1 MALTEQN
8 IEDKIE
14 IQGYEGL
21 YSVTPDGR
29 VWSHPKCSNN
39 NRHGKWMSIDR
50 AGRYPMIS
58 LSKDGHKKRYLVHRL
73 VAEAYLANPDDLPQV
88 NHINGNR
95 EDNRAE
101 NLEWVTSSENRIHA
115 WDTGLQVATEDHKAS
130 ARKAGY
136 GRRLFSMEQAEYIR
150 AAYASGDI
158 NQYELAAQYNTSQA
172 VINGI
177 VTNKTYQ
184 KEAA

>member
-1 MALTEQN
+1 MALEKQ
-8 IEDKIE
+8 IKVDKIE

-29 VWSHPKCSNN
+29 VWSHPKGTNTKNGRWLSLDN
-39 NRHGKWMSIDR
+39 S
-50 AGRYPMIS
+50 GRYPVVG
-58 LSKDGHKKRYLVHRL
+58 LTKDGSTKRHSVHRL
-73 VAEAYLANPDDLPQV
+73 VAKAYVPNPDSLPQV

-95 EDNRAE
+95 TDNRAE
-101 NLEWVTSSENRIHA
+101 NLEWATASDNCIHA
-115 WDTGLQVATEDHKAS
+115 WNTGLQVATEDHKAS

-136 GRRLFSMEQAEYIR
+136 GRRLFSMEQAEDIR
-150 AAYASGDI
+150 AAYASGDM

-177 VTNKTYQ
+177 VLNKTYIE
-184 KEAA
+184 EAA

>member
-1 MALTEQN
+1 MALEKQ
-8 IEDKIE
+8 IKVDKIE

-29 VWSHPKCSNN
+29 VWSHPKGTNTKNGRWLSLDN
-39 NRHGKWMSIDR
+39 S
-50 AGRYPMIS
+50 GRYPVVG
-58 LSKDGHKKRYLVHRL
+58 LTKDGSTKRHSVHRL
-73 VAEAYLANPDDLPQV
+73 VAKAYVPNPDSLPQV

-95 EDNRAE
+95 TDNRAE
-101 NLEWVTSSENRIHA
+101 NLEWATASDNLIHA
-115 WDTGLQVATEDHKAS
+115 WNTGLQVATEDHKAS

-136 GRRLFSMEQAEYIR
+136 GRRLFSMEQAEDIR

-177 VTNKTYQ
+177 VLNKTYIE
-184 KEAA
+184 EAA

>member
-1 MALTEQN
+1 MALTEETVQ
-8 IEDKIE
+8 DKIE

-21 YSVTPDGR
+21 YSVTSDGR
-29 VWSHPKCSNN
+29 VWSHPKGTNTKNGRWLSLDN
-39 NRHGKWMSIDR
+39 S
-50 AGRYPMIS
+50 GRYPVVGLM
-58 LSKDGHKKRYLVHRL
+58 KDGKKKRHLVHRL
-73 VAEAYLANPDDLPQV
+73 VAQAYVSNSNNLPQV

-95 EDNRAE
+95 NDNRAE

-115 WDTGLQVATEDHKAS
+115 WNTGLQVATEDHKAS

-136 GRRLFSMEQAEYIR
+136 GRRLLSMEQAKDIR

-158 NQYELAAQYNTSQA
+158 NQYELAAQYSTSQA

-177 VTNKTYQ
+177 VLNKTYTE
-184 KEAA
+184 EAA

>member
-1 MALTEQN
+1 MLTEETVQ
-8 IEDKIE
+8 DKIE

-21 YSVTPDGR
+21 YSVTSDGR
-29 VWSHPKCSNN
+29 VWSHPKGTNTKNGRWLSLDN
-39 NRHGKWMSIDR
+39 S
-50 AGRYPMIS
+50 GRYPVVGLM
-58 LSKDGHKKRYLVHRL
+58 KDGKKKRHLVHRL
-73 VAEAYLANPDDLPQV
+73 VAQACVLNPNNLPQV

-95 EDNRAE
+95 TDNRAE

-115 WDTGLQVATEDHKAS
+115 WNTGLQVATEDHKAS

-136 GRRLFSMEQAEYIR
+136 GRRLFSMEQAEDIR
-150 AAYASGDI
+150 AAYASGNM

-177 VTNKTYQ
+177 VLNKTYTE
-184 KEAA
+184 EAA

>member
-1 MALTEQN
+1 MALTEETVQ
-8 IEDKIE
+8 DKIE

-21 YSVTPDGR
+21 YSVTSDGR
-29 VWSHPKCSNN
+29 VWSHPKGTNTKNGRWLSLDN
-39 NRHGKWMSIDR
+39 S
-50 AGRYPMIS
+50 GRYPVVGLM
-58 LSKDGHKKRYLVHRL
+58 KDGKKKRHSVHRL
-73 VAEAYLANPDDLPQV
+73 VAQAYVLNPNNLPQV

-95 EDNRAE
+95 TDNRAE

-115 WDTGLQVATEDHKAS
+115 WNTGLQVATEDHKAS

-136 GRRLFSMEQAEYIR
+136 GRRLFSMEQAEDIR
-150 AAYASGDI
+150 AAYASGDM

-177 VTNKTYQ
+177 VLNKTYT

>member
-1 MALTEQN
+1 MALEKIIT
-8 IEDKIE
+8 EDKIE

-21 YSVTPDGR
+21 YSVTSDGR
-29 VWSHPKCSNN
+29 IWSHPKGTNTKNGRWLSLDN
-39 NRHGKWMSIDR
+39 S
-50 AGRYPMIS
+50 GRYPVVG
-58 LSKDGHKKRYLVHRL
+58 LTKDGSTKRHSVHRL
-73 VAEAYLANPDDLPQV
+73 VAQAYVSNPNNLPQV

-95 EDNRAE
+95 ADNRAE

-115 WDTGLQVATEDHKAS
+115 WNTGLQVATEDHKTS

-136 GRRLFSMEQAEYIR
+136 GRRLFSMEQAEDIR
-150 AAYASGDI
+150 SAYASGRM
-158 NQYELAAQYNTSQA
+158 NQYELADYYNTSQA

-177 VTNKTYQ
+177 VLNKTYT